1 MIASAGRDGRWP
13 RRRLSLGVSGVSAP
27 SLRVAPP
34 AAPIIGTSPL
44 LTVYRME
51 FLGGHVGSSSDMWPA
66 RPVVVGPQSSAGRR
80 GGAAVVHIPANHQQ
94 PQRRSSG
101 RAYRGNGV
109 SLWLLSYEEL
119 PLGVPGRV
127 GASGGDS
134 RVVATVAV
142 QTGVALWTVRR
153 RRRRWGRRASAGGKG
168 QSCTFRWRP

>member
-13 RRRLSLGVSGVSAP
+13 RRRLSLGVSWVSAP

-34 AAPIIGTSPL
+34 AAPIIGTIPL
-44 LTVYRME
+44 LTVHGME

-109 SLWLLSYEEL
+109 SPWLLPYDQL

-127 GASGGDS
+127 GASGGAAASWRPS
-134 RVVATVAV
+134 RCRP
-142 QTGVALWTVRR
+142 ALPSGPCGAGGGGG
-153 RRRRWGRRASAGGKG
+153 GRRASAGGKR
-168 QSCTFRWRP
+168 QSCTLPWRP